1 MPFSLTSL
9 APKTLVLLEEF
20 YQTLQQ
26 ALQHCLCKKIIC
38 ERSLAVTIEGRA
50 FPQFF
55 ITAPS
60 PCPYLPGKQERK
72 VFTHLIGADSRHL
85 NTQLSQGGFRRSQNI
100 VYRPACDHC
109 NACSSVRVPVR
120 SFEWTKSFKRVIKRN
135 QDVHS
140 IVVKAQAT
148 SEHYSLFRGYIDTR
162 HSEGG
167 MADMSVL
174 DFAAMVDD
182 TITDSRLVE
191 YRFGPE
197 HLHAGELIC
206 AVLMDVLDDGLSLI
220 YSFYE
225 PSYDYRSLGTLVVL
239 DAISRAQRLDLP
251 YVYLGYYVEGSRKM
265 DYKER
270 FKPQERLSAS
280 GWHVVR

>member
-1 MPFSLTSL
+1 MT
-9 APKTLVLLEEF
+9 V
-20 YQTLQQ
+20 
-26 ALQHCLCKKIIC
+26 
-38 ERSLAVTIEGRA
+38 EGRN

-55 ITAPS
+55 ITAPN
-60 PCPYLPGKQERK
+60 PCPYLPGKKERK
-72 VFTHLIGADSRHL
+72 VFTHLVGADTRHL

-100 VYRPACDHC
+100 VYRPACDAC
-109 NACSSVRVPVR
+109 KACSSVRVPVKT
-120 SFEWTKSFKRVIKRN
+120 FDWTKSFRRLLKRN
-135 QDVHS
+135 HDIVTQ
-140 IVVKAQAT
+140 VVKAKAT

-182 TITDSRLVE
+182 TITDSRIVE
-191 YRFGPE
+191 YRFGPS
-197 HLHAGELIC
+197 HPQAGELVC
-206 AVLMDVLDDGLSLI
+206 AVLLDILGDGLSLI

-239 DAISRAQRLDLP
+239 DAIMRADRLDLP

-265 DYKER
+265 EYKGR
-270 FKPQERLSAS
+270 FRPQERLSGE
-280 GWHVVR
+280 GWMLLR